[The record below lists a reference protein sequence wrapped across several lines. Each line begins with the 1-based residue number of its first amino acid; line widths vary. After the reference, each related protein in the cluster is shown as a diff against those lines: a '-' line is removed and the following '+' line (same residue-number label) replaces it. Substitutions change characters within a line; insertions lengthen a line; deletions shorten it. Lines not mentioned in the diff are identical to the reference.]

1 MSFFA
6 TAICMCLAAR
16 LWWSVAL
23 PRAEVPLWGLWGL
36 TVLPLILVGLWAGYL
51 ELRTRRS
58 VRLATTLLDLCAKQ
72 LQLIK
77 LNAPKKF
84 VKPD

>member
-1 MSFFA
+1 M
-6 TAICMCLAAR
+6 
-16 LWWSVAL
+16 
-23 PRAEVPLWGLWGL
+23 LWGL
-36 TVLPLILVGLWAGYL
+36 TVFPLALIGLWAGYL

-77 LNAPKKF
+77 LGAPKKF